1 MRRIPADEDPA
12 VAKAIRDEPA
22 ADPVL
27 MRDHLVGEIRSDPEN
42 GADRPVTIDGVRL
55 LVLVEKVVH
64 DPCLAAVDRED
75 RAAASWIE
83 DLAEPRRARRHA
95 REKLRGADIGRLDPP
110 NDRCAEQ
117 ICADL
122 LAHGRLATV
131 AADEVIAGDGQRIAG
146 IEIADGGDDA
156 AFVLAKVLQPT
167 AVTNADVRLRGSV
180 REQDRL
186 EKKLRAALR
195 R

>member
-1 MRRIPADEDPA
+1 
-12 VAKAIRDEPA
+12 
-22 ADPVL
+22 
-27 MRDHLVGEIRSDPEN
+27 VGSG
-42 GADRPVTIDGVRL
+42 GAGLPG
-55 LVLVEKVVH
+55 LVEKVAH
-64 DPCLAAVDRED
+64 DPCPAAVDREAG
-75 RAAASWIE
+75 AAAWWIK
-83 DLAEPRRARRHA
+83 DWAEPRGARRHA

-117 ICADL
+117 ICADF

-167 AVTNADVRLRGSV
+167 AVKNADVRLRGRV